1 MTDTPASPEF
11 HTTRW
16 SVVLRAAEQPTSEA
30 NTALSWLCERY
41 WYPLYA
47 FARRKGQTAENALDL
62 TQGFFANL
70 LEKNSIGDADPKR
83 GRFRTFLLTAFS
95 NFLANEWDKQKA
107 AKRGGGKAPVSFDAH
122 DAETRYSREPAHDL
136 TPEKLYER
144 RWALDLLE
152 RAVKKLETDWNAERK
167 SIPFVKLKSCLT
179 GNASAETYAEIG
191 ASVELS
197 ESAVKVAV
205 HRLRKRYKEVLRE
218 EIASTVCNPDNPAE
232 IEAELQSLLKALQ

>member
-1 MTDTPASPEF
+1 MPTTPASPQF

-16 SVVLRAAEQPTSEA
+16 SVVLRAADQPTSEA

-47 FARRKGQTAENALDL
+47 FARRKGQSAENALDL

-70 LEKNSIGDADPKR
+70 LEKNAIGGADPKR

-122 DAETRYSREPAHDL
+122 DAETRYNREPSHEL
-136 TPEKLYER
+136 TAEKLYER

-152 RAVKKLETDWNAERK
+152 RAVKKLEADWNAERK
-167 SIPFVKLKSCLT
+167 SIPFEKLKNCLT

-218 EIASTVCNPDNPAE
+218 EIASTVANPDNPAE
-232 IEAELQSLLKALQ
+232 IEAELQTLINSL